1 MSNERFTAVQLARQA
16 GDILR
21 RGWKQ
26 QAYHVDLKGPTNPV
40 TEIDRQS
47 ELLIVEGLRRAFP
60 DHGILA
66 EEGTAASGPHPVRW
80 IIDPLDGTVNYIYHI
95 PMVAVSIGLER
106 DGEVVLGVVYNPIT
120 EELFVA
126 EQGHGATLNDMA
138 IHVSRTR
145 TIGEAVLASGFPYE
159 AWNTADDNTQAWRS
173 FVKTALS
180 VRCDGSAALDL
191 CQVACGRLD
200 GYWERGLSAWDIAA
214 GSVIVREA
222 GGWVGDFQLGHNFL
236 QSGEIIT
243 ANHFLAKEIAHMLMP
258 NPTS

>member
-1 MSNERFTAVQLARQA
+1 MNELSVAIQLAREA

-21 RGWKQ
+21 RGWSLLD
-26 QAYHVDLKGPTNPV
+26 YRIDHKGPTNPV
-40 TEIDRQS
+40 TAIDCQS

-66 EEGTAASGPHPVRW
+66 EEGTAASRPHPVRW
-80 IIDPLDGTVNYIYHI
+80 IIDPLDGTVNYIHHI
-95 PMVAVSIGLER
+95 PMVAVSLGLEM
-106 DGEVVLGVVYNPIT
+106 DGEVILGVVYNPIT
-120 EELFVA
+120 DELFVG
-126 EQGHGATLNDMA
+126 EQGCGATLNGMA
-138 IHVSRTR
+138 MHVSTTH

-159 AWNTADDNTQAWRS
+159 AWDTADDNTQAWRS
-173 FVKTALS
+173 FVKTALT

-222 GGWVGDFQLGHNFL
+222 GGWVGDFQLGNNFL
-236 QSGEIIT
+236 QRREIIA
-243 ANHFLAKEIAHMLMP
+243 ANYLLAKDISRMLVP
-258 NPTS
+258 EQTS